1 MHATTTTSPAT
12 RLALVTAVV
21 ASLLFVTFL
30 VVSTSRAAFTATTD
44 NTTNNVASGDV
55 VLNDDD
61 AGVALFTSPVMAP
74 TESVVECIEVTYDG
88 TILPAS
94 PIRLYNSGALGG
106 TGLEQYLDVTIEV
119 GTGGLFGNCGAFVPS
134 STITPVGTL
143 QAFSTTNTAWATGLN
158 TTWTPVAQGETQTF
172 RFTLLS
178 RTTTLRRAS
187 TLTSGSP
194 GRLRAKPD
202 DRT

>member
-172 RFTLLS
+172 RFTL
-178 RTTTLRRAS
+178 TLQDNNLAQGLDVDFGFAWEAQS
-187 TLTSGSP
+187 
-194 GRLRAKPD
+194 
-202 DRT
+202 